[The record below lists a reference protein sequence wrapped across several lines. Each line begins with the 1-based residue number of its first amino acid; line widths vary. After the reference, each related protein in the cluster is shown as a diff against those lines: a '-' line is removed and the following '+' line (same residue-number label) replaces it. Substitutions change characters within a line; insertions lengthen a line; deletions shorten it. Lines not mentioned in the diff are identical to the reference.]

1 MIYSL
6 IIAAAVLSQTA
17 LPEKGHLQPASAMY
31 TVGAGGGSVTIQVT
45 RTVGSNGTVGCSY
58 ATVNGT
64 AIAGTD
70 YTAVS
75 GTLSWAGGD
84 TSSRSISI
92 RLTTA
97 VPRAVRPASGISCT
111 RRW

>member
-1 MIYSL
+1 MPPL
-6 IIAAAVLSQTA
+6 RAEFTVEPFAPGAPGPHVTAAI
-17 LPEKGHLQPASAMY
+17 
-31 TVGAGGGSVTIQVT
+31 VGE
-45 RTVGSNGTVGCSY
+45 
-58 ATVNGT
+58 GT

-92 RLTTA
+92 PILPAGGGKSFTLRLSSPTGGAFLGVNQVGRFLPCFGGAAAVAGNGFRRRPTA
-97 VPRAVRPASGISCT
+97 
-111 RRW
+111 